1 MLNKK
6 EPEVF
11 TYEEA
16 AAYIEEIPK
25 FTKKHTLEHTK
36 LFLKRLGNP
45 AVDRKIVH
53 VAGTNGKGSTL
64 AFLAGIFRE
73 SGYRA
78 GRYVSPASFSYEER
92 FRINEENISKK
103 DLCFYME
110 KIKNVAEEMVK
121 DGLSHPTMFEIETA
135 LSFLYFLDKKV
146 DVVLLET
153 GMGGR
158 LDATNVVKKPIATVI
173 ASIGMDHMQFLGDTL
188 EKIASEKAGIIKE
201 GCPVISYDNTKEV
214 NEVIKNKAKQM
225 HAKVTFV
232 NSAGIRVLQESLN
245 GESFS
250 YRSSDGRWYE
260 KIEIP
265 LLGRHQINNA
275 ALALETLNVIKNYY
289 CISDFQTED
298 GMRKTI
304 WRGRIEILE
313 REPMVICDG
322 AHNPDGA
329 KSLLSFLQNNF
340 TNQRLIYIMGVLSD
354 KDYEQMVQIL
364 APAADKI
371 YTVAPDN
378 PRALSSRELCNCIS
392 KYHQNVEERQRLA
405 ECLSEV
411 RQKAEKDDVI
421 IICGTLSFQNELINQ

>member
-1 MLNKK
+1 MN
-6 EPEVF
+6 
-11 TYEEA
+11 YEEA
-16 AAYIEEIPK
+16 MNFIQNTNK
-25 FTKKHTLEHTK
+25 FGSILGLDNIRELLE
-36 LFLKRLGNP
+36 RLGNP
-45 AVDRKIVH
+45 QDQLKVVH
-53 VAGTNGKGSTL
+53 IAGTNGKGSTL

-92 FRINEENISKK
+92 FRIDEENISKK

-201 GCPVISYDNTKEV
+201 GCPVISYDNTKKV

-225 HAKVTFV
+225 HARVSFV

-340 TNQRLIYIMGVLSD
+340 TNRRLIYIMGVLSD

-364 APAADKI
+364 APAAQKI

-378 PRALSSRELCNCIS
+378 PRALSSTELCSCVS

-405 ECLSEV
+405 ECLNEV

>member
-1 MLNKK
+1 MN
-6 EPEVF
+6 
-11 TYEEA
+11 YEEA
-16 AAYIEEIPK
+16 MNFIQNTNK
-25 FTKKHTLEHTK
+25 FGSVLGLDNIRELLE
-36 LFLKRLGNP
+36 RLGNP
-45 AVDRKIVH
+45 QDQLRVVH
-53 VAGTNGKGSTL
+53 IAGTNGKGSTL

-364 APAADKI
+364 APATDKI

>member
-1 MLNKK
+1 MN
-6 EPEVF
+6 
-11 TYEEA
+11 YEEA
-16 AAYIEEIPK
+16 MNFIQNTNKFGSVLGLDNIRELLEI
-25 FTKKHTLEHTK
+25 
-36 LFLKRLGNP
+36 LGNP
-45 AVDRKIVH
+45 QDQLRVVH
-53 VAGTNGKGSTL
+53 IAGTNGKGSTL

-364 APAADKI
+364 APSADKI

>member
-1 MLNKK
+1 MN
-6 EPEVF
+6 
-11 TYEEA
+11 YEEA
-16 AAYIEEIPK
+16 MNFIQNTNK
-25 FTKKHTLEHTK
+25 FGSVLGLDNIRELLE
-36 LFLKRLGNP
+36 RLGNP
-45 AVDRKIVH
+45 QDQLRVVH
-53 VAGTNGKGSTL
+53 IAGTNGKGSTL

-340 TNQRLIYIMGVLSD
+340 TNQRLIHIMGVLSD

>member
-1 MLNKK
+1 MN
-6 EPEVF
+6 
-11 TYEEA
+11 YEEA
-16 AAYIEEIPK
+16 MNFIQNTNK
-25 FTKKHTLEHTK
+25 FGSVLGLDNIRELLE
-36 LFLKRLGNP
+36 RLGNP
-45 AVDRKIVH
+45 QDQLRVVH
-53 VAGTNGKGSTL
+53 IAGTNGKGSTL

-188 EKIASEKAGIIKE
+188 EKIASEKAGIVKE

>member
-1 MLNKK
+1 MN
-6 EPEVF
+6 
-11 TYEEA
+11 YEEA
-16 AAYIEEIPK
+16 MNFIQNTNK
-25 FTKKHTLEHTK
+25 FGSVLGLDNIRELLE
-36 LFLKRLGNP
+36 RLGNP
-45 AVDRKIVH
+45 QDQLRVVH
-53 VAGTNGKGSTL
+53 IAGTNGKGSTL

-232 NSAGIRVLQESLN
+232 SSAGIRVLQESLN

>member
-1 MLNKK
+1 MN
-6 EPEVF
+6 
-11 TYEEA
+11 YEEA
-16 AAYIEEIPK
+16 MNFIQNTNK
-25 FTKKHTLEHTK
+25 FGSVLGLDNIRELLE
-36 LFLKRLGNP
+36 RLGNP
-45 AVDRKIVH
+45 QDQLRVVH
-53 VAGTNGKGSTL
+53 IAGTNGKGSTL

-354 KDYEQMVQIL
+354 KDYEQMIQIL

>member
-1 MLNKK
+1 MN
-6 EPEVF
+6 
-11 TYEEA
+11 YEEA
-16 AAYIEEIPK
+16 MNFIQNTNK
-25 FTKKHTLEHTK
+25 FGSVLGLDNIRELLE
-36 LFLKRLGNP
+36 RLGNP
-45 AVDRKIVH
+45 QDQLRVVH
-53 VAGTNGKGSTL
+53 IAGTNGKGSTL

-201 GCPVISYDNTKEV
+201 ECPVISYDNTKEV

>member
-1 MLNKK
+1 MN
-6 EPEVF
+6 
-11 TYEEA
+11 YEEA
-16 AAYIEEIPK
+16 MNFIQNTNK
-25 FTKKHTLEHTK
+25 FGSVLGLDNIRELLE
-36 LFLKRLGNP
+36 RLGNP
-45 AVDRKIVH
+45 QDQFRVVH
-53 VAGTNGKGSTL
+53 IAGTNGKGSTL

>member
-1 MLNKK
+1 MNFIQNTNKFGSVLGLDNIR
-6 EPEVF
+6 EL
-11 TYEEA
+11 
-16 AAYIEEIPK
+16 
-25 FTKKHTLEHTK
+25 LE
-36 LFLKRLGNP
+36 RLGNP
-45 AVDRKIVH
+45 QDQLRVVH
-53 VAGTNGKGSTL
+53 IAGTNGKGSTL

>member
-1 MLNKK
+1 MN
-6 EPEVF
+6 
-11 TYEEA
+11 YEEA
-16 AAYIEEIPK
+16 MNFIQNTNK
-25 FTKKHTLEHTK
+25 FGSVLGLDNIRELLE
-36 LFLKRLGNP
+36 RLGNP
-45 AVDRKIVH
+45 QDQLRVVH
-53 VAGTNGKGSTL
+53 IAGTNGKGSTL

-73 SGYRA
+73 SGKRA

-364 APAADKI
+364 APSADKI

>member
-1 MLNKK
+1 MN
-6 EPEVF
+6 
-11 TYEEA
+11 YEEA
-16 AAYIEEIPK
+16 MNFIQNTNK
-25 FTKKHTLEHTK
+25 FGSVLGLDNIRELLE
-36 LFLKRLGNP
+36 RLGNP
-45 AVDRKIVH
+45 QDQLRVVH
-53 VAGTNGKGSTL
+53 IAGTNGKGSTL

-73 SGYRA
+73 SGYRT

-364 APAADKI
+364 APSADKI

>member
-1 MLNKK
+1 MN
-6 EPEVF
+6 
-11 TYEEA
+11 YEEA
-16 AAYIEEIPK
+16 MNFIQNTNK
-25 FTKKHTLEHTK
+25 FGSVLGLDNIRELLE
-36 LFLKRLGNP
+36 RLGNP
-45 AVDRKIVH
+45 QDQLRVVH
-53 VAGTNGKGSTL
+53 IAGTNGKGSTL

-110 KIKNVAEEMVK
+110 KVKNVAEEMVK

>member
-1 MLNKK
+1 MN
-6 EPEVF
+6 
-11 TYEEA
+11 YEEA
-16 AAYIEEIPK
+16 MNFIQNTNK
-25 FTKKHTLEHTK
+25 FGSVLGLDNIRELLE
-36 LFLKRLGNP
+36 RLGNP
-45 AVDRKIVH
+45 QDQLRVVH
-53 VAGTNGKGSTL
+53 IAGTNGKGSTL

-103 DLCFYME
+103 DLCFYMK

>member
-1 MLNKK
+1 MN
-6 EPEVF
+6 
-11 TYEEA
+11 YEEA
-16 AAYIEEIPK
+16 MNFIQNTNK
-25 FTKKHTLEHTK
+25 FGSVLGLDNIRELLE
-36 LFLKRLGNP
+36 RLGNP
-45 AVDRKIVH
+45 QDQLRVVH
-53 VAGTNGKGSTL
+53 IAGTNGKGSTL

-188 EKIASEKAGIIKE
+188 EKIASEKAGIIKG

>member
-1 MLNKK
+1 MN
-6 EPEVF
+6 
-11 TYEEA
+11 YEEA
-16 AAYIEEIPK
+16 MNFIQNTNK
-25 FTKKHTLEHTK
+25 FGSVLGLDNIRELLE
-36 LFLKRLGNP
+36 RLGNP
-45 AVDRKIVH
+45 QDQLRVVH
-53 VAGTNGKGSTL
+53 IAGTNGKGSTL

-421 IICGTLSFQNELINQ
+421 IICGTLSFQKELINQ

>member
-1 MLNKK
+1 MN
-6 EPEVF
+6 
-11 TYEEA
+11 YEEA
-16 AAYIEEIPK
+16 MNFIQNTNK
-25 FTKKHTLEHTK
+25 FGSVLGLDNIRELLE
-36 LFLKRLGNP
+36 RLGNP
-45 AVDRKIVH
+45 QDQLRVVH
-53 VAGTNGKGSTL
+53 IAGTNGKGSTL

-364 APAADKI
+364 APSADKI

-411 RQKAEKDDVI
+411 RQKAEKDDDVI

>member
-1 MLNKK
+1 MN
-6 EPEVF
+6 
-11 TYEEA
+11 YEEA
-16 AAYIEEIPK
+16 MNFIQNTNK
-25 FTKKHTLEHTK
+25 FGSVLGLDNIRELLE
-36 LFLKRLGNP
+36 RLGNP
-45 AVDRKIVH
+45 QDQLRVVH
-53 VAGTNGKGSTL
+53 IAGTNGKGSTL

-250 YRSSDGRWYE
+250 YRSSDGRWYG

>member
-1 MLNKK
+1 MN
-6 EPEVF
+6 
-11 TYEEA
+11 YEEA
-16 AAYIEEIPK
+16 MNFIQNTNK
-25 FTKKHTLEHTK
+25 FGSVLGLDNIRELLE
-36 LFLKRLGNP
+36 RLGNP
-45 AVDRKIVH
+45 QDQLRVVH
-53 VAGTNGKGSTL
+53 IAGTNGKGSTL

-340 TNQRLIYIMGVLSD
+340 TNQPLIYIMGVLSD